1 MRECLS
7 GMERVFGPFGC
18 GCAALVYADR
28 DRPASGHGLAEA
40 CAKSKLRPCQRIVDK
55 FRRILLLCRITIGRF
70 QG

>member
-1 MRECLS
+1 MS
-7 GMERVFGPFGC
+7 FWDGAGFWPFWLRLRR
-18 GCAALVYADR
+18 AEVYADR